1 MRYFDISRLELKMPE
16 NIKQRRRHPAGG
28 QSTSNCGETVQ
39 FSTEEALQSLYV
51 RMESAS
57 LCSFESEI
65 VGDVELEV
73 DIRKTRRS
81 G

>member
-1 MRYFDISRLELKMPE
+1 MPE

-28 QSTSNCGETVQ
+28 HSTSNCGETVQ

-51 RMESAS
+51 RMVCAS
-57 LCSFESEI
+57 LCSFESEV